1 MKIKRLTI
9 PFIIAIFSFAV
20 IYVSLQLELSPPMIV
35 GESMQAR
42 SFPIFLMIINLG
54 LVCILAVQFLSS
66 ETNVPQLQGSTTWGT
81 MVLLLAFFLLTV
93 TIDMFIAIPIV
104 MFSISYLWGER
115 RHLLSAFSAVIT
127 PTLIFFLFDLV
138 LKVRFPRGILMDWYY
153 G

>member
-42 SFPIFLMIINLG
+42 SFPIFLMFINLL
-54 LVCILAVQFLSS
+54 LVAVLVIQFSRNQP
-66 ETNVPQLQGSTTWGT
+66 EPVPLENFTTWGT
-81 MVLLLAFFLLTV
+81 MLLLLVFFTITV
-93 TIDMFIAIPIV
+93 TIDMFIALPIS
-104 MFSISYLWGER
+104 MFLMSRLWGEKR
-115 RHLLSAFSAVIT
+115 LGVALSTAIIT
-127 PTLIFFLFDLV
+127 PILIFFLFDLV
-138 LKVRFPRGILMDWYY
+138 LRVRFPRGLLINWYY